1 MRSDRKWRWADSAR
15 GLALLAFV
23 AVVLAPPACLAAT
36 RMISGADN
44 GGEVHLKTG
53 ATLELRLKS
62 NPSTGYMWQ
71 VEPGSTPLLKL
82 VRQSQT
88 KAAELGVGRPI
99 VQVFLFKAVHSGEGL
114 LQLHYVRSWE
124 KQAPDEERFEI
135 HVFIE

>member
-1 MRSDRKWRWADSAR
+1 MQSERQCRWLVSAR
-15 GLALLAFV
+15 RLALLALV
-23 AVVLAPPACLAAT
+23 AAVFPPHAGFAAT

-99 VQVFLFKAVHSGEGL
+99 VQIFLFKAVRSGDGV

-124 KQAPDEERFEI
+124 KSAPDEERFEI

>member
-1 MRSDRKWRWADSAR
+1 MRSDRKWRWVDFVR
-15 GLALLAFV
+15 GLAILALV
-23 AVVLAPPACLAAT
+23 AAVLAPQACLAAT

-44 GGEVHLKTG
+44 GSEVHLKRG
-53 ATLELRLKS
+53 ETLELRLKS

-71 VEPGSTPLLKL
+71 VQPGSTPLMKL

-88 KAAELGVGRPI
+88 KAKELGVGRPI
-99 VQVFLFKAVHSGEGL
+99 EQIFFFKAARSGEGV

-124 KQAPDEERFEI
+124 KSAHGEERFEI

>member
-1 MRSDRKWRWADSAR
+1 MQSDGKWRWVDSAR
-15 GLALLAFV
+15 GLALLALVTVIF
-23 AVVLAPPACLAAT
+23 APQVGFADT
-36 RMISGADN
+36 RAISGADN

-62 NPSTGYMWQ
+62 NPSTGYTWQ

-99 VQVFLFKAVHSGEGL
+99 VQVFLFKAVRSGEGF

-124 KQAPDEERFEI
+124 KPAPDEERFEI

>member
-1 MRSDRKWRWADSAR
+1 MQFERKWLWVDSAR
-15 GLALLAFV
+15 GLVFLALI
-23 AVVLAPPACLAAT
+23 AVVFAPQAGFAAT

-53 ATLELRLKS
+53 GTLELRLKS

-71 VEPGSTPLLKL
+71 VQTGSTPLLKL

-88 KAAELGVGRPI
+88 RATELGVGRPI
-99 VQVFLFKAVHSGEGL
+99 VQVFLFKAVRSAEGI

-124 KQAPDEERFEI
+124 KPAPDEEQFEI

>member
-1 MRSDRKWRWADSAR
+1 MQSERQCRWLVSAR
-15 GLALLAFV
+15 RLALLALV
-23 AVVLAPPACLAAT
+23 AVVFAPQAGFAAT

-99 VQVFLFKAVHSGEGL
+99 VQIFLFKAVRSGDGV

-124 KQAPDEERFEI
+124 KSAPDEERFEI